1 MADPA
6 SGADTFSGRRQEIEG
21 LREAI
26 AEVER
31 NWGHRARLPEEARRL
46 EEALITRR
54 MAAAS
59 LQFRLEAA
67 RRTVDDL
74 AGQMRAVDDEIAGL
88 ERGLWA
94 VLNRALE
101 EVAGWAEPT
110 WSPIPVLGYRL
121 WGIGSNGLQGA
132 TRFSWDRP
140 SLTAICGG
148 STVADDGDVPHTDGR
163 CGKPPCGI
171 YALKDAATVLRF
183 GLPRKPGN
191 VPTVMGLVALS
202 GKVVEHDA
210 GYRGQHAAVVA
221 AALLNPGRMLAS
233 ADPEW
238 LERLFATPSVV
249 AVEPNPGW
257 VSGRGVYEDLIGFF
271 EECASKEAQRWT

>member
-94 VLNRALE
+94 VLSRTLE
-101 EVAGWAEPT
+101 VVTGWGEPT

-121 WGIGSNGLQGA
+121 WVVGSGGIQGA
-132 TRFSWDRP
+132 THFVWDRP
-140 SLTAICGG
+140 TLTAVCARSAVG
-148 STVADDGDVPHTDGR
+148 DDGDVPHTDGR
-163 CGKPPCGI
+163 CGHPPCGI
-171 YALKDAATVLRF
+171 YALKDPATVLRF
-183 GLPRKPGN
+183 GLPGTPGDI
-191 VPTVMGLVALS
+191 PMVMGLVALS
-202 GKVVEHDA
+202 GKVVEHEA

-221 AALLNPGRMLAS
+221 AALLHPGRMLAS

-238 LERLFATPSVV
+238 LERLFVSPSVV

-257 VSGRGVYEDLIGFF
+257 VSGPGIYEALIGFF
-271 EECASKEAQRWT
+271 GECASKEEQKWT